1 MAGLSKLIAP
11 PFYAIHLDIKNGG
24 HTEYWLK
31 GGRASTKSS
40 FISIEIILTLI
51 KSPGTHAVC
60 YRKVGNRLETSVYNQ
75 IKWAVSALGLM
86 PYFRFYKN
94 PLKAEYTLTGQ
105 HILFLGLD
113 DPENSRSIKLPFG
126 YIKQLWFEELT
137 QYDGMTEIRN
147 VMQSVIRGGDD
158 CLIYYSYNPPIE
170 PNNWV
175 NIEAKTDNPARLVHH
190 STYEGVPAEWLGKS
204 FFVGVEHL
212 KKTNERAYRHE
223 YLGEEVGT
231 GLSVFT
237 NIESR
242 ILPEEET
249 RHFDNICEGID
260 WGYSVDPFVWL
271 KMHYDRKRQ
280 TVYIYEEIYQVGL
293 SNRESIDLVRA
304 VHDDDAIIIAD
315 SAEPKSIW
323 EFADAGLP
331 VERAEK
337 GAGSVRFGIKKL
349 QGLEKIVIDPH
360 RCPNALR
367 EFTGY
372 AYEVDKQGN
381 PKASYPDKDNHCID
395 CARYALE
402 QQFEY

>member
-1 MAGLSKLIAP
+1 MAELSSLIAP
-11 PFYAIHLDIKNGG
+11 PFNEVHLDIKSGG

-40 FISIEIILTLI
+40 FISLEIVLNLI
-51 KSPGTHAVC
+51 KSPNTHAVC

-75 IKWAVSALGLM
+75 IKWAVNRLGLM

-94 PLKAEYTLTGQ
+94 PLKAEYVLTGQ
-105 HILFLGLD
+105 QILFLGLD

-137 QYDGMTEIRN
+137 QYDGMAEIRN
-147 VMQSVIRGGDD
+147 VTQSVIRGGDD

-170 PNNWV
+170 PVNWV
-175 NIEAKTDNPARLVHH
+175 NVEAKTINPARLVHH
-190 STYEGVPAEWLGKS
+190 STYEGVPADWLGKS

-212 KKTNERAYRHE
+212 KATNERAYKHE
-223 YLGEEVGT
+223 YLGLEVGT

-237 NIESR
+237 NIKSQV
-242 ILPEEET
+242 IAEEDKQ
-249 RHFDNICEGID
+249 RFDNICEGID

-271 KMHYDRKRQ
+271 KLHYDRKRQ
-280 TVYIYEEIYQVGL
+280 TIYIYDEIYQVGL
-293 SNRESIDLVRA
+293 SNKEAIDRVWQ
-304 VHDDDAIIIAD
+304 VHDDTAIIIAD

-331 VERAEK
+331 IEKAEK

-349 QGLEKIVIDPH
+349 QALENIIIDPVA
-360 RCPNALR
+360 CPNTFK
-367 EFTGY
+367 EFTSY

-381 PKASYPDKDNHCID
+381 PKAIYPDKDNHSID